1 MFQQRAA
8 ALEEDKRDLHRQIE
22 EANLENQSLHVQLGQ
37 AKTSLEQLSIG
48 CDSLSKEKEELL
60 HSLNNMRAEF
70 QKEMSLAQE
79 QLDVRN
85 QKTLELG
92 LHIEA
97 LNQQI
102 EETQAAK
109 KAFQQSTHELTEQ
122 KLVLAQSMSASLK
135 ELEFNIKVM

>member
-1 MFQQRAA
+1 MESYRRDLARQSDQFDSEKRMFQQRAA

-92 LHIEA
+92 RLSNNILKFKTVYRVT
-97 LNQQI
+97 LN
-102 EETQAAK
+102 
-109 KAFQQSTHELTEQ
+109 
-122 KLVLAQSMSASLK
+122 
-135 ELEFNIKVM
+135 